1 MKKNFIVLLVT
12 FMIMPAI
19 VFAQEIVYY
28 TNEKGATLT
37 EEQYNY
43 LIDFFDEDTLYT
55 MTMEQINLIKDMRD
69 LTVTTE
75 TKYVRTDEIYDITG
89 NLLDVDNNE
98 VTEEEALNY
107 EEDSLISTYAWNIT
121 YQTTMK
127 KLYMKVVSGSTST
140 KIVTITNTWLSLP
153 NVRSFDVIA
162 LRPETNSMSINVNSD
177 LISGYQKWDG
187 NVISYDINSS
197 NLKKSSTFN
206 GKGGVGIS
214 MNIVDDVSSSLVNS
228 MTVYFLC
235 SNSDFEIYGTYQHA
249 TSDVTLAQSQ
259 NYSFKSSGYG
269 GVLDFASSV
278 KSKYDNMN
286 GVYLHYTYP
295 EEIY

>member
-1 MKKNFIVLLVT
+1 MKKNFIILLVMLIT
-12 FMIMPAI
+12 IPVM
-19 VFAQEIVYY
+19 VLAQENVYY

-43 LIDFFDEDTLYT
+43 LIDYFDEDTLYT
-55 MTMEQINLIKDMRD
+55 MTVEQIDLIKDNRN

-75 TKYVRTDEIYDITG
+75 TKYVRTDEVYDTTG
-89 NLLDVDNNE
+89 VLLEVENTE
-98 VTEEEALNY
+98 VTEDEALNY
-107 EEDSLISTYAWNIT
+107 EENNLISTYAWNIT

-127 KLYMKVVSGSTST
+127 KLYMQVVSGSTSQ

-162 LRPETNSMSINVNSD
+162 IRPETNSMSINVNSD

-206 GKGGVGIS
+206 GKGGIGIS

-228 MTVYFLC
+228 MTVNFLC
-235 SNSDFEIYGTYQHA
+235 SNKEFEVYGTYQHA
-249 TSDVTLAQSQ
+249 TTDVTLSQSQ
-259 NYSFKSSGYG
+259 NYSFNSSGYG
-269 GVLDFASSV
+269 GVLNFASSV

-286 GVYLHYTYP
+286 GVYLHYTYAD
-295 EEIY
+295 EIY

>member
-69 LTVTTE
+69 LTATTE

-187 NVISYDINSS
+187 NVISYDLNSS
-197 NLKKSSTFN
+197 NLKKSSSFTGN
-206 GKGGVGIS
+206 GGVGIS

-235 SNSDFEIYGTYQHA
+235 KNSEFEIYGTYQHA

-286 GVYLHYTYP
+286 GVYLHYNYA